1 MISPGQDLRYAARSL
16 ARSPGFTLV
25 AVATLALGIGAN
37 TAVFSI
43 VRGVLLAPLPYADP
57 SRVVVSGTSLPDF
70 EDFRRQT
77 TSFASSAVYAS
88 NLYNIG
94 VGDETRQRLG
104 AVVSSDFFAVVGG
117 TAPLAGRTLGPSD
130 ATAPVAVLSESFAR
144 QLFPSASIGIGAAVG
159 GTLRLGGRPFTIVGV
174 MPEEFEFPRRQFE
187 FWVPLDY
194 ELGRTPGQMENRSLR
209 IFRLLARLKTGLPLA
224 AARAETQAL
233 SKRLQAQYPDTNKGF
248 AFELVPLPER
258 LVGAIR
264 PVLWMLFAAVGLVLL
279 IASANV
285 ANLLLARGAARSR
298 ELAIRAALGAGRGR
312 LIRQL
317 LTESLA
323 LSLAGAAL
331 GALLGAWAV
340 SALPLVAPDD
350 LPRLSEIRLDPL
362 VLLFTLAAGVATGL
376 VFGVA
381 PALQAT
387 RQSLSGA
394 ASDASR
400 GSSTRQ
406 GRLRGG
412 LVVAEVALA
421 VVVLVG
427 AGLLGRSL
435 QRRLTVEKGF
445 RPEGVLSF
453 HLNVFELGDDAEARA
468 RATAEV
474 VRSLRTLPG
483 VSAVGAGSALPPRT
497 AQRGTQFEIEGRT
510 FADSEDRSAYFVAAT
525 SGLFSTLRTKVVAG
539 REFKDDDRADAPPV
553 AIVSR
558 GLARRLFPD
567 GSAVGRRLRVLNPD
581 DKPRWR
587 EIVGVVEDVRYS
599 GLEDPGESSIYTPF
613 AQTPFMW
620 AYVFVRSS
628 AAAPASSKTVP
639 GATLGLAIA
648 EAVRRVHP
656 ALVAAEIRPMEELVS
671 DSVAGSRFQAALLSS
686 FAALALLLSALGLYG
701 LVSYGAALRRREIG
715 IRIALG
721 ARGRQIFGLVTGGG
735 VKLVLLGLGI
745 GTAAAL
751 AATRLLESLLF
762 EVRPTDPATYAG
774 IAAVML
780 AAGALAGAIPARKA
794 SKIDPIEALRT
805 D

>member
-1 MISPGQDLRYAARSL
+1 MILQDLRYAARSL

-43 VRGVLLAPLPYADP
+43 VRGVLLAPLPYAEP

-70 EDFRRQT
+70 DDLRRQT

-104 AVVSSDFFAVVGG
+104 GVVSSDFFAVVRGS
-117 TAPLAGRTLGPSD
+117 APLAGRALGPSD
-130 ATAPVAVLSESFAR
+130 ATAPVAVLSESFAK
-144 QLFPSASIGIGAAVG
+144 QLFPSAAAAVG
-159 GTLRLGGRPFTIVGV
+159 ETLRLGGRPFTIVGV
-174 MPEEFEFPRRQFE
+174 MPEDFELPRRQFE
-187 FWVPLDY
+187 FWVPLEH
-194 ELGRTPGQMENRSLR
+194 ELGRTPAQMENRSLR
-209 IFRLLARLKTGLPLA
+209 IFRLLARLKPGVSLA
-224 AARAETQAL
+224 AARAETETL
-233 SKRLQAQYPDTNKGF
+233 SKRLQVQYPDTNKDF
-248 AFELVPLPER
+248 AFDLVALPER
-258 LVGAIR
+258 VVGAIR

-298 ELAIRAALGAGRGR
+298 ELAIRSALGAGRGR

-362 VLLFTLAAGVATGL
+362 VLLFTLAAGMATGL
-376 VFGVA
+376 VFGIA

-400 GSSTRQ
+400 GSSTRH

-412 LVVAEVALA
+412 LVVVEVALA

-445 RPEGVLSF
+445 RPEGVTTF
-453 HLNVFELGDDAEARA
+453 NLNVFELGDDAATRA
-468 RATAEV
+468 RATADV
-474 VRSLRTLPG
+474 VRRIGALPG
-483 VSAVGAGSALPPRT
+483 VASAGAGSALPPKT
-497 AQRGTQFEIEGRT
+497 AQRGTQFDVEGRT
-510 FADSEDRSAYFVAAT
+510 FAESEDRSAYFVAAT
-525 SGLFSTLRTKVVAG
+525 PGLFSTLRTRILAG
-539 REFKDDDRADAPPV
+539 REFTDADRADAPPV
-553 AIVSR
+553 AVVSR
-558 GLARRLFPD
+558 SLARRLFPD

-581 DKPRWR
+581 DKGAWR

-613 AQTPFMW
+613 AQTPFLW
-620 AYVFVRSS
+620 AYVFVRSDV
-628 AAAPASSKTVP
+628 PAS
-639 GATLGLAIA
+639 ALGRSIA

-656 ALVAAEIRPMEELVS
+656 TLVAAEIRPMEGIVS
-671 DSVAGSRFQAALLSS
+671 ESVAGSRFQAALLSS

-721 ARGRQIFGLVTGGG
+721 ARGGQIFGLVTGGG
-735 VKLVLLGLGI
+735 VKLVLLGLAI
-745 GTAAAL
+745 GSAAAL
-751 AATRLLESLLF
+751 GATRLLESLLF

-780 AAGALAGAIPARKA
+780 ASGVIAGAVPARRA
-794 SKIDPIEALRT
+794 TKIDPIEALRAE
-805 D
+805 

>member
-1 MISPGQDLRYAARSL
+1 MNSLGQDLRYAARSL

-43 VRGVLLAPLPYADP
+43 VRGVLLAPLPYADA

-77 TSFASSAVYAS
+77 TSFSASAVYVS

-94 VGDETRQRLG
+94 LGDETRQRLG
-104 AVVSSDFFAVVGG
+104 AVVTSGFFSLVGG
-117 TAPLAGRTLGPSD
+117 VAPLAGRTLGPSD
-130 ATAPVAVLSESFAR
+130 ASAPVAVLSESFAR
-144 QLFPSASIGIGAAVG
+144 QLFPSGPVSAALG
-159 GTLRLGGRPFTIVGV
+159 ETLRLGGRPFTIVGV

-187 FWVPLDY
+187 FWVPLEY
-194 ELGRTPGQMENRSLR
+194 ELARTPEQMANRSLR
-209 IFRLLARLKTGLPLA
+209 IFRLLARLKPGVPLD
-224 AARAETQAL
+224 AARAEVETL
-233 SKRLQAQYPDTNKGF
+233 SKRLEAQYPDTNQGF

-258 LVGAIR
+258 VVGAIR
-264 PVLWMLFAAVGLVLL
+264 PVLWTLFAAVGLVLL

-285 ANLLLARGAARSR
+285 ANLLLARGASRSR

-312 LIRQL
+312 LVRQL
-317 LTESLA
+317 LTESLVLA
-323 LSLAGAAL
+323 LAGAAL

-362 VLLFTLAAGVATGL
+362 VLLFTLTAGVATGIL
-376 VFGVA
+376 FGIA

-387 RQSLSGA
+387 RQSLAGA
-394 ASDASR
+394 AADASR
-400 GSSTRQ
+400 GSSRRQ

-435 QRRLTVEKGF
+435 QRRLAVEKGF
-445 RPEGVLSF
+445 HPEGLTS
-453 HLNVFELGDDAEARA
+453 LNLNLFDLGNDSGTRA

-474 VRSLRTLPG
+474 LRSLRSLPG
-483 VSAVGAGSALPPRT
+483 VSAAGAGSALPPRT

-510 FADSEDRSAYFVAAT
+510 FAESEDRSAYFVAAT
-525 SGLFSTLRTKVVAG
+525 PGLFSTLRTRVVAG
-539 REFKDDDRADAPPV
+539 REFTDADRADAPGV
-553 AIVSR
+553 AILSR
-558 GLARRLFPD
+558 SLARRLFPD
-567 GSAVGRRLRVLNPD
+567 GAALGRRVRVLNPD
-581 DKPRWR
+581 ASPDWR

-599 GLEDPGESSIYTPF
+599 GLEDPGENTIYTAF
-613 AQTPFMW
+613 DQTPFMW
-620 AYVFVRSS
+620 AYVFVRSD
-628 AAAPASSKTVP
+628 APA
-639 GATLGLAIA
+639 ATLGPSIA
-648 EAVRRVHP
+648 KAVRDVHP
-656 ALVAAEIRPMEELVS
+656 TLVAAEIRPMEGVVS
-671 DSVAGSRFQAALLSS
+671 ATLAGSRFQTALLSS
-686 FAALALLLSALGLYG
+686 FAALALVLAALGLYG

-735 VKLVLLGLGI
+735 VKLVLLGLVLGS
-745 GTAAAL
+745 AAAL
-751 AATRLLESLLF
+751 GATRLLESLLF

-780 AAGALAGAIPARKA
+780 GAGVLAGALPARKA
-794 SKIDPIEALRT
+794 AKIDPIDALRSE
-805 D
+805 

>member
-1 MISPGQDLRYAARSL
+1 MISPGPDLRYAARSL

-57 SRVVVSGTSLPDF
+57 ARVVVSGTSLPDF

-77 TSFASSAVYAS
+77 TSFAAAAVYAS

-117 TAPLAGRTLGPSD
+117 IAPLAGRALGPSD

-144 QLFPSASIGIGAAVG
+144 QLFPSVAAALG
-159 GTLRLGGRPFTIVGV
+159 GTLRLGGRPFTVVGV
-174 MPEEFEFPRRQFE
+174 MPEEFELPRRQFE
-187 FWVPLDY
+187 FWVPLEY

-209 IFRLLARLKTGLPLA
+209 IFRLLARLKPGVPLA
-224 AARAETQAL
+224 AASAETDAL

-248 AFELVPLPER
+248 AFDLVPLPER

-279 IASANV
+279 IAAANV

-312 LIRQL
+312 IIRQL
-317 LTESLA
+317 LTESLV

-474 VRSLRTLPG
+474 VRSLRSLPG
-483 VSAVGAGSALPPRT
+483 VSGVGAGSALPPRT

-510 FADSEDRSAYFVAAT
+510 SAESEDRSAYFVAAT
-525 SGLFSTLRTKVVAG
+525 PGLFSTLRTKVVAG
-539 REFKDDDRADAPPV
+539 REFTDADRADAPPV

-558 GLARRLFPD
+558 GLARKYFPD
-567 GSAVGRRLRVLNPD
+567 GSGVGRRLRVLNPD

-620 AYVFVRSS
+620 AYVFVRSEN
-628 AAAPASSKTVP
+628 PAT
-639 GATLGLAIA
+639 TLGPAIA

-656 ALVAAEIRPMEELVS
+656 ALVAAEIRPMEGLVS
-671 DSVAGSRFQAALLSS
+671 ESVAGSRFQAALLSS

-751 AATRLLESLLF
+751 AVTRLLESLLF
-762 EVRPTDPATYAG
+762 EVRPTDPATYAA

-780 AAGALAGAIPARKA
+780 AAGALAGAIPARRA